1 MIAHTF
7 HIPEKMILM
16 QKPMM
21 YVCTAL
27 APLVFAAVYLFGWRA
42 LVLVLISLVFGILTE
57 AFFTF
62 SQGKPVTSA
71 VFVTCLIYGLSLPPT
86 LPFWMAAAGIIF
98 GVGLGKMA
106 FGGLG
111 QNVFNPAMVGRC
123 FIYITFPVHMTSR
136 WSEPVSGALGGFG
149 SWTAV
154 DAVTGATPLTILHK
168 GNTVPLENLFWGYT
182 SGSIG
187 ETSVILIIIGA
198 AYIIYKKA
206 APWRMALSYLLG
218 GIAAAILFFPLSTAP
233 SFLSPLYVLF
243 AGSFLFGAAFV
254 VTEPISGA
262 KTKQGQWLYGFA
274 IGFLIIV
281 LRRYS
286 NFSEGLMFSVLLL
299 NAFVPLIDQAF
310 KKKWDLSLTASE
322 KEKT

>member
-1 MIAHTF
+1 
-7 HIPEKMILM
+7 M

-42 LVLVLISLVFGILTE
+42 FALVLISLVFGIITE
-57 AFFTF
+57 SFFTF
-62 SQGKPVTSA
+62 SEGKPVTSA

-86 LPFWMAAAGIIF
+86 LPFWMAAAGVIF

-123 FIYITFPVHMTSR
+123 FIYITFPIHMTNR
-136 WSEPVSGALGGFG
+136 WPEPVSGVLGGFT
-149 SWTAV
+149 SWAAP
-154 DAVTGATPLTILHK
+154 DAVTGATPLAILYK
-168 GNTVPLENLFWGYT
+168 GETLPFKNLLWGYT

-187 ETSVILIIIGA
+187 ETSAFLIIIGA

-206 APWRMALSYLLG
+206 APWRMALSCLLG
-218 GIAAAILFFPLSTAP
+218 GITAALLFFPLNTAS
-233 SFLSPLYVLF
+233 SFSSPLYVLF

-262 KTKQGQWLYGFA
+262 KTKQGQWVYGFA

-310 KKKWDLSLTASE
+310 KKKRNLFSTASE
-322 KEKT
+322 KGKI